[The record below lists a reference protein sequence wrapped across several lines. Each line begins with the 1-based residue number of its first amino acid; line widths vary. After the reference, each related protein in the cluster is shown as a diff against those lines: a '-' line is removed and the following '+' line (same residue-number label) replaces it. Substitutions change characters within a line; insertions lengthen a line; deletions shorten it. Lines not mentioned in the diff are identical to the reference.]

1 MGTKAMD
8 TRFFA
13 SLPVCL
19 TTAFLI
25 SAALASAARG
35 DEPAKSKLPLDEVK
49 QLRKQA
55 AHRSRGI
62 ILNNDGNDSLTAPN
76 DPLLTHE
83 KFLEQRTTALA
94 GTQVSTLFYCTGVFN
109 FYSHHS
115 AETDPLRYTTK
126 ERRDQGWEL
135 GERGPDTLATIV
147 DFGHRHGME
156 VFWSM
161 RMNDTHDSYTPHL
174 LCPWKKEHPDWL
186 LAKKGDKRIRSGN
199 GRWSA
204 VNYEIPEVREKVLR
218 ILTDVAER
226 YNVEG
231 IELDYFRHPI
241 FFQPQIFGQPV
252 TPVQRDLLTDM
263 MRKVRK
269 MADERAAA
277 RGRPLLIAIRVPDSV
292 EYCSG
297 VGIDLTRWL
306 EEDLVDLLV
315 VGGYFQLNPWETSVA
330 LGHKYGVP
338 VYPSLDDPR
347 FKDEESQTLRRS
359 DACYRARAL
368 EAWTAGGDGVYLF
381 NFFDPHSP
389 LLKELGDPKSLAPL
403 EQLYPFG
410 AREET
415 AAKQWLSGG
424 EKFVNLPEPLPRH
437 PVTLEPGKTA
447 TVKLRAVRPQV
458 DPTHSPPQVIAR
470 FCFKAPPASPETIV
484 AKVNGQALASGT
496 PDGRWINFPVPP
508 EQVQNGVNRFE
519 LTLADTAKTSAVLQD
534 LVLIVRPKWV
544 PPAGRDLDAI
554 SISML
559 AEPTPPLL
567 PRTPR
572 STDRRP

>member
-1 MGTKAMD
+1 MNTWFL
-8 TRFFA
+8 TN
-13 SLPVCL
+13 LPLCV
-19 TTAFLI
+19 AAALI
-25 SAALASAARG
+25 TSATLASAARAG
-35 DEPAKSKLPLDEVK
+35 EPAKSRLTRDEIK
-49 QLRKQA
+49 QQRKQA
-55 AHRSRGI
+55 AHRPRGI
-62 ILNNDGNDSLTAPN
+62 ILNNDGNDGLTAPN
-76 DPLLTHE
+76 DPPLTHE

-94 GTQVSTLFYCTGVFN
+94 GTQVATLFYCTGVFN

-115 AETDPLRYTTK
+115 AETDPLRYTTD
-126 ERRDQGWEL
+126 EHRDQGWDL

-204 VNYEIPEVREKVLR
+204 VNYELPEVREKVLR

-231 IELDYFRHPI
+231 LELDYFRHPI

-252 TPVQRDLLTDM
+252 TQAQRDLLTDM
-263 MRKVRK
+263 MRKLRK
-269 MADERAAA
+269 MADQRAAA

-297 VGIDLTRWL
+297 VGIDLVRWL
-306 EEDLVDLLV
+306 QEDLVDLLV

-330 LGHKYGVP
+330 LGRKYGVP

-347 FKDEESQTLRRS
+347 FKDEESQKRRQS

-368 EAWTAGGDGVYLF
+368 EAWTAGGDGIYLF
-381 NFFDPHSP
+381 NFFNPHSP
-389 LLKELGDPKSLAPL
+389 LLKELGDPKSLARR
-403 EQLYPFG
+403 EQLYPSG

-424 EKFVNLPEPLPRH
+424 EQFVNLPEPLPRH
-437 PVTLEPGKTA
+437 PVTLEPGNTA
-447 TVKLRAVRPQV
+447 TVELRAVRPQV
-458 DPTHSPPQVIAR
+458 DPSQSPPQVIAR
-470 FCFKAPPASPETIV
+470 LRFKDPLDKAESV
-484 AKVNGQALASGT
+484 AARLNGQALKPSGS
-496 PDGRWINFPVPP
+496 DGRWTNFSVPP
-508 EQVQNGVNRFE
+508 KLLQNGVNRFE
-519 LTLADTAKTSAVLQD
+519 LTLTESAEKNLTLQD
-534 LVLIVRPKWV
+534 LVLIVRPQ
-544 PPAGRDLDAI
+544 
-554 SISML
+554 
-559 AEPTPPLL
+559 
-567 PRTPR
+567 
-572 STDRRP
+572 